1 MNFFETVF
9 RFSGI
14 YLLYQPK
21 QKEKK
26 MVKNTK
32 TVYEIIQNI
41 PVESMI
47 ALSFTQLREFEA
59 QLKEEVIA
67 HTLKHR
73 EKTKE
78 YHRAVLALRWVQGV
92 IRIKS
97 MDECQGVQHG

>member
-1 MNFFETVF
+1 
-9 RFSGI
+9 
-14 YLLYQPK
+14 
-21 QKEKK
+21 

-47 ALSFTQLREFEA
+47 ALSFTQLREFES

-92 IRIKS
+92 IRIKT
-97 MDECQGVQHG
+97 MDECQRVHHG

>member
-1 MNFFETVF
+1 
-9 RFSGI
+9 
-14 YLLYQPK
+14 
-21 QKEKK
+21 

-73 EKTKE
+73 EKTKK
-78 YHRAVLALRWVQGV
+78 YHRAVLALRWVRGV

-97 MDECQGVQHG
+97 MGETKGA

>member
-1 MNFFETVF
+1 M
-9 RFSGI
+9 RGFSYLRDF

-41 PVESMI
+41 PVDSMI

-59 QLKEEVIA
+59 QLKDEVIA
-67 HTLKHR
+67 HTLKR
-73 EKTKE
+73 KQKSKE
-78 YHRAVLALRWVQGV
+78 YHRAVLALRWIQGV
-92 IRIKS
+92 IRIKT

>member
-1 MNFFETVF
+1 
-9 RFSGI
+9 
-14 YLLYQPK
+14 
-21 QKEKK
+21 
-26 MVKNTK
+26 MVKHTK
-32 TVYEIIQNI
+32 SVYEIIQTI

-47 ALSFTQLREFEA
+47 ALSFPQLRDFEA

-67 HTLKHR
+67 RTLKHR

-97 MDECQGVQHG
+97 VDEAKGV

>member
-1 MNFFETVF
+1 
-9 RFSGI
+9 
-14 YLLYQPK
+14 
-21 QKEKK
+21 

-59 QLKEEVIA
+59 ELKEEVIA
-67 HTLKHR
+67 HTLKHS
-73 EKTKE
+73 EMTMQ
-78 YHRAVLALRWVQGV
+78 YHRAVLALRWVRGV

-97 MDECQGVQHG
+97 MGETKGA

>member
-1 MNFFETVF
+1 M
-9 RFSGI
+9 S
-14 YLLYQPK
+14 
-21 QKEKK
+21 EKI
-26 MVKNTK
+26 V
-32 TVYEIIQNI
+32 
-41 PVESMI
+41 
-47 ALSFTQLREFEA
+47 

-92 IRIKS
+92 IRIKT